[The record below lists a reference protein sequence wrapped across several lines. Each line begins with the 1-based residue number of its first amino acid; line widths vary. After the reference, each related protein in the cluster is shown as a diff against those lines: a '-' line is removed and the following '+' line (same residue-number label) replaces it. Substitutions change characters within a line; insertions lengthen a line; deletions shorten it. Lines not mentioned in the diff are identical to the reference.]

1 MKIAKVSAPR
11 PNTTEVPCLPAPLAF
26 VGEEAGAEVSMDGE
40 LGWMPALVSIVVGVT
55 VAVVFIVEFEVVWVV
70 VLYWD

>member
-1 MKIAKVSAPR
+1 M
-11 PNTTEVPCLPAPLAF
+11 PAPLAF